1 MMSEVWLRQGGEKYK
16 SKIVGQREKKGK
28 ERNVKIKAK
37 YEDQKNNKK
46 SKEIKAL
53 TDRQKDK
60 YKQEKTLYR
69 T

>member
-1 MMSEVWLRQGGEKYK
+1 MMSEVWLRQRGEKYE
-16 SKIVGQREKKGK
+16 SKIVRQREKKGK
-28 ERNVKIKAK
+28 ERNVKIKAE

-53 TDRQKDK
+53 TDRQKDR

>member
-1 MMSEVWLRQGGEKYK
+1 MMSEVWLRQRGEKYE

-53 TDRQKDK
+53 TDRQKDR
-60 YKQEKTLYR
+60 YKQDKTLYR
-69 T
+69 M

>member
-1 MMSEVWLRQGGEKYK
+1 MMSEVWLRQRGEKYE

-53 TDRQKDK
+53 TDRQKDR

>member
-1 MMSEVWLRQGGEKYK
+1 MMSEVWLRQRGEKYE

-46 SKEIKAL
+46 SKEIQA
-53 TDRQKDK
+53 
-60 YKQEKTLYR
+60 
-69 T
+69 